1 MTRFFTPFSALT
13 LLLLCGQ
20 ASAAPQAEAPAVPA
34 LVAACPAQIQTSACD
49 LTLHHWLFSKDA
61 HGAGQLPAA
70 NASWELVRLPH
81 TPKREPLVVNDQW
94 QGTMWYKTT
103 LDLSQQQAGQQ
114 LWLQFGGAMNVADV
128 YVDGLHLRQHLGG
141 YLPFSVDLT
150 PYLQQQAKL
159 PERVEVLVRL
169 DNRDHALT
177 GLKPLKQLD
186 FNPYG
191 GLYRPVTLALRPA
204 LHISSEQLSSTVA
217 GGSVAIS
224 YPQISTASATVMVA
238 TELQS
243 AAASTAAARLSQHI
257 LQNGKLVSQ
266 TQSQVSLAAGK
277 KQTLQQQL
285 TIQQPQLWSPQQP
298 ALYQLVTELWQGE
311 QLLERQQRNIGLR
324 TIAFDARH
332 QLLLNGQKT
341 FLRGVNRH
349 QEFPHLGYAVG
360 PLADERDAIRI
371 KAAGFDYVRLSH
383 YPQSKAFMDAA
394 DRLGLLL
401 LDAIPGWQYQSM
413 DPAFADL
420 MAQNC
425 RDLIRRSRNHPS
437 ILAFECS
444 LNETAMAPALIKRLH
459 QTVKQEAPWAYS
471 AGWMPGFDLYL
482 QARQHRLQHYTPP
495 TQPYIVSEYG
505 DWEYYAQDAGFAQHQ
520 WQGLKAEARTS
531 RQLLSAGETRL
542 LQQATNLQEAHNDNL
557 RTPAFADG
565 YWVMFDYNRGYADDL
580 EASGL
585 MSIYRQ
591 PKYSYYLFQSQRP
604 ANEKSALYPS
614 GAMVFIASDWSGE
627 ALVTDQPASGNT
639 QVKVRVFSNAEQVA
653 LYLNGKLIDTRS
665 AARPALA
672 QQDQQQGQHAMSDRI
687 AKPPLEFSLPAF
699 VPGTLEAKA
708 LINGKVVAEHQ
719 VHTPGPAAAI
729 QIQLDE
735 TGPAPAAFDEV
746 FVKAQ
751 LVDSKGNP
759 VRSSGVT
766 LTFQSADL
774 DIVNPEPVLT
784 ERGIGVVLVKTG
796 AAGLKGRLTVSAAGL
811 PATSIQF

>member
-1 MTRFFTPFSALT
+1 MTRLSVSSTACS

-20 ASAAPQAEAPAVPA
+20 SIAAPQAPAAPAMTKQPA
-34 LVAACPAQIQTSACD
+34 VCPVGTAGTPAALACD
-49 LTLHHWLFSKDA
+49 LPLHHWLFTKDA
-61 HGAGQLPAA
+61 TGAGQLPASDT
-70 NASWELVRLPH
+70 SWEIVRLPH
-81 TPKREPLVVNDQW
+81 IPKREPLVVNDQW
-94 QGTMWYKTT
+94 QGTMWYKTSIQ
-103 LDLSQQQAGQQ
+103 LPAQRHGQQ

-128 YVDGLHLRQHLGG
+128 YVNGLHLRQHLGG
-141 YLPFSVDLT
+141 YLPFSVDIT
-150 PYLQQQAKL
+150 PYLPAATQVDH
-159 PERVEVLVRL
+159 VEILVRL

-177 GLKPLKQLD
+177 GLKPLQQLD

-204 LHISSEQLSSTVA
+204 VFISSEQLSDTV
-217 GGSVAIS
+217 GGGGVAVS
-224 YPQISTASATVMVA
+224 YPQISKQSATVAIA

-243 AAASTAAARLSQHI
+243 AATATSTARLTQQI
-257 LQNGKLVSQ
+257 LRDGQLISQ
-266 TQSQVSLAAGK
+266 TQAQVQLAPGK
-277 KQTLQQQL
+277 QLTVQQQL
-285 TIQQPQLWSPQQP
+285 TINNPQLWSPQQP
-298 ALYQLVTELWQGE
+298 ALYQLVSELWQDN
-311 QLLERQQRNIGLR
+311 QLLERQARNIGLR
-324 TIAFDARH
+324 TIAFDNQH

-360 PLADERDAIRI
+360 PLADERDAVRI

-420 MAQNC
+420 MVQNC
-425 RDLIRRSRNHPS
+425 RNLIRRSRNHAS

-444 LNETAMAPALIKRLH
+444 LNETAMSPGLIQRLH

-482 QARQHRLQHYTPP
+482 QARQHRLQHYTLP
-495 TQPYIVSEYG
+495 TQPYVVSEYG

-520 WQGLKAEARTS
+520 WQGLKPEARTS

-565 YWVMFDYNRGYADDL
+565 YWVMFDYNRGYANDL
-580 EASGL
+580 EASGI

-604 ANEKSALYPS
+604 ASEQSSAYPS
-614 GAMVFIASDWSGE
+614 GPMVFIASDWTGE
-627 ALVTDQPASGNT
+627 GVMAGQAA
-639 QVKVRVFSNAEQVA
+639 KVRVFSNAEQVA
-653 LYLNGKLIDTRS
+653 LYLNGKLIDTRKAQRD
-665 AARPALA
+665 AAENS
-672 QQDQQQGQHAMSDRI
+672 MSDRI
-687 AKPPLEFSLPAF
+687 AKPPFEFSLPAF
-699 VPGTLEAKA
+699 AAGTLEAKA
-708 LINGKVVAEHQ
+708 LIDGNVVATHQ

-729 QIQLDE
+729 QIQLDD

-746 FVKAQ
+746 FIKAQ
-751 LVDSKGNP
+751 LVDGKGNP
-759 VRSSGVT
+759 VRTSGVALNVQSSGLDLVT
-766 LTFQSADL
+766 PQ
-774 DIVNPEPVLT
+774 PVLT
-784 ERGIGVVLVKTG
+784 ERGVAVVLVKTG
-796 AAGLKGRLTVSAAGL
+796 AAGLKGRLTITAADL
-811 PATSIQF
+811 PAATIVF

>member
-13 LLLLCGQ
+13 LLLLCGQASAGQQ

-34 LVAACPAQIQTSACD
+34 LVAACPAQLQTSACD
-49 LTLHHWLFSKDA
+49 LTVHHWLFSKDA
-61 HGAGQLPAA
+61 KGAGQLPAA

-103 LDLSQQQAGQQ
+103 LDLTKQQAGQQ

-128 YVDGLHLRQHLGG
+128 YVDGMHLRQHLGG

-150 PYLQQQAKL
+150 PYLQQQAKR
-159 PERVEVLVRL
+159 PEKVEVLVRL

-217 GGSVAIS
+217 GGSVAVS
-224 YPQISTASATVMVA
+224 YPQISKASATVLVA

-243 AAASTAAARLSQHI
+243 AATAPASARLSQRI

-266 TQSQVSLAAGK
+266 TQAQLSLAAGK

-285 TIQQPQLWSPQQP
+285 TIKTPTLWSPQQP

-324 TIAFDARH
+324 TIAFNALH

-360 PLADERDAIRI
+360 PLADERDAVRI

-401 LDAIPGWQYQSM
+401 LDAIPGWQYQSL

-420 MAQNC
+420 MEQNC

-482 QARQHRLQHYTPP
+482 QARQHRLQHYTAP

-520 WQGLKAEARTS
+520 WQGLKPEARTS

-604 ANEKSALYPS
+604 ASEQSALYPS
-614 GAMVFIASDWSGE
+614 GPMLFIASDWSGE
-627 ALVTDQPASGNT
+627 GVVAGQSA
-639 QVKVRVFSNAEQVA
+639 QVRVFSNAEQVA
-653 LYLNGKLIDTRS
+653 LYLNGKLVETRTATRQAGEHS
-665 AARPALA
+665 
-672 QQDQQQGQHAMSDRI
+672 MSDRI
-687 AKPPLEFSLPAF
+687 AKPPFAFSLPAF

-729 QIQLDE
+729 QIQLDD

-751 LVDSKGNP
+751 LVDSNGNP

-766 LTFQSADL
+766 LNFQSAEL

-784 ERGIGVVLVKTG
+784 ERGVGVVLVKTG
-796 AAGLKGRLTVSAAGL
+796 AAGLKGRLTVTAAGL
-811 PATSIQF
+811 PAASIQF

>member
-1 MTRFFTPFSALT
+1 MTRFFTPFSAAT
-13 LLLLCGQ
+13 LLFLCGQTAAGQQ

-49 LTLHHWLFSKDA
+49 LTVHHWLFSKDA
-61 HGAGQLPAA
+61 QGAGQLPAA

-103 LDLSQQQAGQQ
+103 LDLSQQQTGQQ

-150 PYLQQQAKL
+150 PYLQQQAKR
-159 PERVEVLVRL
+159 PETIELLVRL

-204 LHISSEQLSSTVA
+204 LFISSEQLSSTVA
-217 GGSVAIS
+217 GGSVTVT
-224 YPQISTASATVMVA
+224 YPQISEQSATVAVA

-243 AAASTAAARLSQHI
+243 AAAAPAAARLKQQI
-257 LQNGKLVSQ
+257 LHNGKLISQ
-266 TQSQVSLAAGK
+266 TQAQVSLQAGK

-285 TIQQPQLWSPQQP
+285 TINSPTLWSPQQP

-324 TIAFDARH
+324 TIAFDEQH

-360 PLADERDAIRI
+360 PLADGRDAIRI

-401 LDAIPGWQYQSM
+401 LDAIPGWQYQSL

-420 MAQNC
+420 MVQNC

-444 LNETAMAPALIKRLH
+444 LNETAMAPALIERLH

-482 QARQHRLQHYTPP
+482 QARQHRLQHYSTP
-495 TQPYIVSEYG
+495 TQPYVVSEYG

-520 WQGLKAEARTS
+520 WQGLKPEARTS

-542 LQQATNLQEAHNDNL
+542 LQQATNLQEAHNDNQ

-565 YWVMFDYNRGYADDL
+565 YWVMFDYNRGYANDL

-585 MSIYRQ
+585 MSIYRE

-604 ANEKSALYPS
+604 ASEQSELYPS
-614 GAMVFIASDWSGE
+614 GPMVFIASDWTG
-627 ALVTDQPASGNT
+627 AGVIAGQTA
-639 QVKVRVFSNAEQVA
+639 KVRVFSNAEQVA
-653 LYLNGKLIDTRS
+653 LYLNGKLIETRK
-665 AARPALA
+665 A
-672 QQDQQQGQHAMSDRI
+672 QREAGKNSMSDRI
-687 AKPPLEFSLPAF
+687 AKPPFEFSLPAF
-699 VPGTLEAKA
+699 VPGMLEAKA

-729 QIQLDE
+729 QIQLDN

-746 FVKAQ
+746 FVKAL

-759 VRSSGVT
+759 LRSSGVT
-766 LTFQSADL
+766 LNFHSNEL
-774 DIVNPEPVLT
+774 DIVNPEPVVT
-784 ERGIGVVLVKTG
+784 ERGVGVVLVKTG
-796 AAGLKGRLTVSAAGL
+796 AAGLKGRLTVTAAGL
-811 PATSIQF
+811 PAATIQF

>member
-1 MTRFFTPFSALT
+1 MTRLSVSSTACS

-20 ASAAPQAEAPAVPA
+20 SIAAPQTTAPAVTTQPA
-34 LVAACPAQIQTSACD
+34 VCPVGTAATTAALACD
-49 LTLHHWLFSKDA
+49 LPLHHWLFTKDA
-61 HGAGQLPAA
+61 TGAGQLPAGD
-70 NASWELVRLPH
+70 ASWEIVRLPH

-94 QGTMWYKTT
+94 QGTMWYKTSIQ
-103 LDLSQQQAGQQ
+103 LPAQRHGQQ
-114 LWLQFGGAMNVADV
+114 FWLQFGGAMNVADV
-128 YVDGLHLRQHLGG
+128 YVNGLHLRQHLGG

-150 PYLQQQAKL
+150 PYLPAAAQNDHL
-159 PERVEVLVRL
+159 EILVRL

-177 GLKPLKQLD
+177 GLKPLQQLD

-204 LHISSEQLSSTVA
+204 VFISSEQLSDTV
-217 GGSVAIS
+217 GGGGVVVS
-224 YPQISTASATVMVA
+224 YPQISQQSATVAVA

-243 AAASTAAARLSQHI
+243 AATATSTARLSQQI
-257 LQNGKLVSQ
+257 LRDDQLISQ
-266 TQSQVSLAAGK
+266 TQAQVQLAPGK
-277 KQTLQQQL
+277 QLTVQQQL
-285 TIQQPQLWSPQQP
+285 TISNPQLWSPQQP
-298 ALYQLVTELWQGE
+298 ALYQLVSELWQDN
-311 QLLERQQRNIGLR
+311 QLLERQARNIGLR
-324 TIAFDARH
+324 TIAFDNQH
-332 QLLLNGQKT
+332 QLLLNGKKT

-360 PLADERDAIRI
+360 PLADERDAVRI

-420 MAQNC
+420 MVQNC
-425 RDLIRRSRNHPS
+425 RNLIRRSRNHAS

-444 LNETAMAPALIKRLH
+444 LNETAMSPALIQRLH
-459 QTVKQEAPWAYS
+459 QTVKQEAPWAFS
-471 AGWMPGFDLYL
+471 AGWMSGFDLYL

-495 TQPYIVSEYG
+495 TQPYLVSEYG

-520 WQGLKAEARTS
+520 WQGLKPEARTS

-565 YWVMFDYNRGYADDL
+565 YWVMFDYNRGYANDL
-580 EASGL
+580 EASGI

-604 ANEKSALYPS
+604 ASEQSSAYPS
-614 GAMVFIASDWSGE
+614 GPMVFIASDWTGE
-627 ALVTDQPASGNT
+627 GVMAGQTA
-639 QVKVRVFSNAEQVA
+639 KVRVFSNAEQVA
-653 LYLNGKLIDTRS
+653 LYLNGKLVDTRKAQRD
-665 AARPALA
+665 AAENS
-672 QQDQQQGQHAMSDRI
+672 MSDRI
-687 AKPPLEFSLPAF
+687 AKPPFEFSLPAF
-699 VPGTLEAKA
+699 TAGTLEAKA
-708 LINGKVVAEHQ
+708 LIGGNVVATHQ

-729 QIQLDE
+729 QIQLDD

-746 FVKAQ
+746 FIKAQ
-751 LVDSKGNP
+751 LVDGNGNP
-759 VRSSGVT
+759 VRTSGVALNVQSSGLDLVT
-766 LTFQSADL
+766 PQ
-774 DIVNPEPVLT
+774 PVLT
-784 ERGIGVVLVKTG
+784 ERGVAVVLVKTG
-796 AAGLKGRLTVSAAGL
+796 AAGLQGRLTITAAGL
-811 PATSIQF
+811 PAATIVF

>member
-1 MTRFFTPFSALT
+1 MTRFFVPAAAVSLS
-13 LLLLCGQ
+13 LLCWP
-20 ASAAPQAEAPAVPA
+20 ALATEAVALPAVPA
-34 LVAACPAQIQTSACD
+34 VVAACPAQTAARACD

-61 HGAGQLPAA
+61 QGAGQLPAA
-70 NASWELVRLPH
+70 NAAWELVRLPH

-103 LDLSQQQAGQQ
+103 LDLSHQQAGQQ

-150 PYLQQQAKL
+150 PYLQQQAKR
-159 PERVEVLVRL
+159 PEKVELLVRL

-217 GGSVAIS
+217 GGSVAVS
-224 YPQISTASATVMVA
+224 YPQISRELATVMVA

-243 AAASTAAARLSQHI
+243 AATAPASARLSQRI

-266 TQSQVSLAAGK
+266 TQAQLSLAAGK

-285 TIQQPQLWSPQQP
+285 TIQTPQLWSPQQP

-324 TIAFDARH
+324 TIAFDTQH

-444 LNETAMAPALIKRLH
+444 LNETPMSPALIKRLH
-459 QTVKQEAPWAYS
+459 QTVKQEAPWGYS

-495 TQPYIVSEYG
+495 TQPYVVSEYG

-585 MSIYRQ
+585 ISIYRQ

-604 ANEKSALYPS
+604 ASEQSALYPS
-614 GAMVFIASDWSGE
+614 GPMVFIASDWSGE
-627 ALVTDQPASGNT
+627 GAVAGQSA
-639 QVKVRVFSNAEQVA
+639 QVRVFSNAEQVA

-665 AARPALA
+665 ATRQAGEHSMTDHIA
-672 QQDQQQGQHAMSDRI
+672 Q
-687 AKPPLEFSLPAF
+687 PPFEFNLPAF
-699 VPGTLEAKA
+699 VPGTLDAKA

-729 QIQLDE
+729 QIQLDN

-751 LVDSKGNP
+751 LVDSNGNP

-766 LTFQSADL
+766 LTFQSAEL

-784 ERGIGVVLVKTG
+784 ERGVGVVLVKTG

-811 PATSIQF
+811 PAASIQF

>member
-1 MTRFFTPFSALT
+1 VQGFFMTRFFTPFSALT

-20 ASAAPQAEAPAVPA
+20 ASAGQQASAAPQAKAPAVPA
-34 LVAACPAQIQTSACD
+34 VVAACPAQIQTSACD
-49 LTLHHWLFSKDA
+49 LTVHHWLFSKDA
-61 HGAGQLPAA
+61 QGAGQLPAA
-70 NASWELVRLPH
+70 NAAWELVRLPH

-103 LDLSQQQAGQQ
+103 LDLSKQQAGQQ

-150 PYLQQQAKL
+150 PYLQQQAKQ
-159 PERVEVLVRL
+159 PEKVEVLVRL

-204 LHISSEQLSSTVA
+204 LHISSEQLSDTVA
-217 GGSVAIS
+217 GGSVAVS
-224 YPQISTASATVMVA
+224 YPHISTASATVMVA

-243 AAASTAAARLSQHI
+243 AATAPASARLSQRI

-266 TQSQVSLAAGK
+266 TQAQLSLQAGK
-277 KQTLQQQL
+277 KQRLQQQL

-324 TIAFDARH
+324 TIAFDTRH
-332 QLLLNGQKT
+332 QLLLNGEKT

-444 LNETAMAPALIKRLH
+444 LNETAMAPALIERLH

-542 LQQATNLQEAHNDNL
+542 LQQASNLQEAHNDNL

-604 ANEKSALYPS
+604 ASEQSALYPS
-614 GAMVFIASDWSGE
+614 GPMVFIASDWSGE
-627 ALVTDQPASGNT
+627 GVVAGQNA
-639 QVKVRVFSNAEQVA
+639 QVRVFSNAEQVA
-653 LYLNGKLIDTRS
+653 LYLNGKLVETRTANRQAGEHS
-665 AARPALA
+665 
-672 QQDQQQGQHAMSDRI
+672 MSDRI
-687 AKPPLEFSLPAF
+687 ARPPFEFSLPAF

-766 LTFQSADL
+766 LTFQSAEL
-774 DIVNPEPVLT
+774 DIVNPEPVVT
-784 ERGIGVVLVKTG
+784 ERGVGVVLVKTG

-811 PATSIQF
+811 PVASIQF

>member
-1 MTRFFTPFSALT
+1 MMRFFVPSSALG
-13 LLLLCGQ
+13 LLFLCGQ
-20 ASAAPQAEAPAVPA
+20 VAAEQPATAPAVPA
-34 LVAACPAQIQTSACD
+34 LIAACPTQIQTKACD
-49 LTLHHWLFSKDA
+49 LTVHHWLFSKDEQ
-61 HGAGQLPAA
+61 GAGQLPAA
-70 NASWELVRLPH
+70 DAKWELVRLPH

-94 QGTMWYKTT
+94 QGTMWYKTRLQLT
-103 LDLSQQQAGQQ
+103 ADQQPNQLGQQ

-128 YVDGLHLRQHLGG
+128 YIDGLHLRQHLGG

-150 PYLQQQAKL
+150 PYLQQQAKR
-159 PERVEVLVRL
+159 PEAVEIMVRL

-204 LHISSEQLSSTVA
+204 LHISSEQLSSTIA
-217 GGSVAIS
+217 GGGVAVS
-224 YPQISTASATVMVA
+224 YPQISSTTATVAVA

-243 AAASTAAARLSQHI
+243 AAMSAASARLKQQI
-257 LQNGKLVSQ
+257 LLNGKLVSQ
-266 TQSQVSLAAGK
+266 TQAQLSLAAGK
-277 KQTLQQQL
+277 TQTLQQQL
-285 TIQQPQLWSPQQP
+285 TIDTPKLWSPQQP

-311 QLLERQQRNIGLR
+311 HLLERQQRFIGLR
-324 TIAFDARH
+324 TIAFDQQH

-401 LDAIPGWQYQSM
+401 LDAIPGWQYQSL

-420 MAQNC
+420 MEQNC

-444 LNETAMAPALIKRLH
+444 LNETAMSPALIERLH
-459 QTVKQEAPWAYS
+459 QTVKQEAPWGIS

-495 TQPYIVSEYG
+495 TQPYVVSEYG

-520 WQGLKAEARTS
+520 WQGLKPEARTS

-580 EASGL
+580 EASGV

-604 ANEKSALYPS
+604 ASEQSALYPS
-614 GAMVFIASDWSGE
+614 GPMVFIASDWTGE
-627 ALVTDQPASGNT
+627 GLAAQESA
-639 QVKVRVFSNAEQVA
+639 KVRVFSNAEQVA
-653 LYLNGKLIDTRS
+653 LYLNGTLIDTRKAQR
-665 AARPALA
+665 AAGQNSMTDRMA
-672 QQDQQQGQHAMSDRI
+672 Q
-687 AKPPLEFSLPAF
+687 PPVEFSLPAF

-708 LINGKVVAEHQ
+708 LINGKVVATHQ

-729 QIQLDE
+729 QIQVDN

-759 VRSSGVT
+759 LRSSGVT
-766 LTFQSADL
+766 LNFHSNEL
-774 DIVNPEPVLT
+774 DIVNPQPVVT
-784 ERGIGVVLVKTG
+784 ERGVGVVLVKTG
-796 AAGLKGRLTVSAAGL
+796 AAGLKGRLTVTAAGL
-811 PATSIQF
+811 PAASIAF

>member
-1 MTRFFTPFSALT
+1 MTRLSVSSTACS

-20 ASAAPQAEAPAVPA
+20 SIAAPQTTAPAVTTQPA
-34 LVAACPAQIQTSACD
+34 VCPVGTAATPAALACD
-49 LTLHHWLFSKDA
+49 LPLHHWLFTKDA
-61 HGAGQLPAA
+61 TGAGQLPAGD
-70 NASWELVRLPH
+70 ASWEIVRLPH

-94 QGTMWYKTT
+94 QGTMWYKTSIQ
-103 LDLSQQQAGQQ
+103 LPAQRHGQQ
-114 LWLQFGGAMNVADV
+114 FWLQFGGAMNVADV
-128 YVDGLHLRQHLGG
+128 YVNGLHLRQHLGG
-141 YLPFSVDLT
+141 YLPFSVDIT
-150 PYLQQQAKL
+150 PYLPAAVQTDHL
-159 PERVEVLVRL
+159 EILVRL

-177 GLKPLKQLD
+177 GLKPLQQLD

-204 LHISSEQLSSTVA
+204 VFISSEQLSDTV
-217 GGSVAIS
+217 GGGGVVVS
-224 YPQISTASATVMVA
+224 YPQISQQSATVAVA

-243 AAASTAAARLSQHI
+243 AATATSTARLSQQI
-257 LQNGKLVSQ
+257 LRDGQLISQ
-266 TQSQVSLAAGK
+266 THAQVQLAPGK
-277 KQTLQQQL
+277 QLTVQQQL
-285 TIQQPQLWSPQQP
+285 TISNPLLWSPQQP
-298 ALYQLVTELWQGE
+298 ALYQLVSELWQDN
-311 QLLERQQRNIGLR
+311 QLVERQARNIGLR
-324 TIAFDARH
+324 TIAFDNQH
-332 QLLLNGQKT
+332 QLLLNGKKT

-360 PLADERDAIRI
+360 PLADERDAVRI

-420 MAQNC
+420 MVQNC
-425 RDLIRRSRNHPS
+425 RNLIRRSRNHAS

-444 LNETAMAPALIKRLH
+444 LNETAMSPALIQRLH

-495 TQPYIVSEYG
+495 TQAYLVSEYG

-520 WQGLKAEARTS
+520 WQGLKPEARTS

-565 YWVMFDYNRGYADDL
+565 YWVMFDYNRGYANDL
-580 EASGL
+580 EASGI

-604 ANEKSALYPS
+604 ASEHSSAYPS
-614 GAMVFIASDWSGE
+614 GPMVFIASDWTGE
-627 ALVTDQPASGNT
+627 GVMAGQTA
-639 QVKVRVFSNAEQVA
+639 KVRVFSNAEQVA
-653 LYLNGKLIDTRS
+653 LYLNGKLVDTRK
-665 AARPALA
+665 A
-672 QQDQQQGQHAMSDRI
+672 QRDAGENSMSDRI
-687 AKPPLEFSLPAF
+687 AKPPFEFSLPAF
-699 VPGTLEAKA
+699 AAGTLEAKA
-708 LINGKVVAEHQ
+708 LIGGNVVATHQ

-729 QIQLDE
+729 QIQLDD

-746 FVKAQ
+746 FIKAQ
-751 LVDSKGNP
+751 LVDGNGNP
-759 VRSSGVT
+759 VRTSGVALNVQSSGLDLVT
-766 LTFQSADL
+766 PQ
-774 DIVNPEPVLT
+774 PVLT
-784 ERGIGVVLVKTG
+784 ERGVGVVLVKTG
-796 AAGLKGRLTVSAAGL
+796 AAGLQGRLTITAAGL
-811 PATSIQF
+811 PTATIEF

>member
-20 ASAAPQAEAPAVPA
+20 ASAGQQASAAPQAKAPAVPA
-34 LVAACPAQIQTSACD
+34 VVAACPAQIQTSACD
-49 LTLHHWLFSKDA
+49 LTVHHWLFSKDA
-61 HGAGQLPAA
+61 QGAGQLPAA
-70 NASWELVRLPH
+70 NAAWELVRLPH

-103 LDLSQQQAGQQ
+103 LDLSKQQAGQQ

-150 PYLQQQAKL
+150 PYLQQQAKQ
-159 PERVEVLVRL
+159 PEKVEVLVRL

-204 LHISSEQLSSTVA
+204 LHISSEQLSDTVA
-217 GGSVAIS
+217 GGSVAVS
-224 YPQISTASATVMVA
+224 YPHISTASATVMVA

-243 AAASTAAARLSQHI
+243 AATAPASARLSQRI

-266 TQSQVSLAAGK
+266 TQAQLSLQAGK
-277 KQTLQQQL
+277 KQRLQQQL

-324 TIAFDARH
+324 TIAFDTRH
-332 QLLLNGQKT
+332 QLLLNGEKT

-444 LNETAMAPALIKRLH
+444 LNETAMAPALIERLH

-542 LQQATNLQEAHNDNL
+542 LQQASNLQEAHNDNL

-604 ANEKSALYPS
+604 ASEQSALYPS
-614 GAMVFIASDWSGE
+614 GPMVFIASDWSGE
-627 ALVTDQPASGNT
+627 GVVAGQNA
-639 QVKVRVFSNAEQVA
+639 QVRVFSNAEQVA
-653 LYLNGKLIDTRS
+653 LYLNGKLVETRTANRQAGEHS
-665 AARPALA
+665 
-672 QQDQQQGQHAMSDRI
+672 MSDRI
-687 AKPPLEFSLPAF
+687 ARPPFEFSLPAF

-766 LTFQSADL
+766 LTFQSAEL
-774 DIVNPEPVLT
+774 DIVNPEPVVT
-784 ERGIGVVLVKTG
+784 ERGVGVVLVKTG

-811 PATSIQF
+811 PVASIQF

>member
-1 MTRFFTPFSALT
+1 MTRFFVPSAAVGLS
-13 LLLLCGQ
+13 LLCWQ
-20 ASAAPQAEAPAVPA
+20 ALATETVAQQTIPT
-34 LVAACPAQIQTSACD
+34 LVAACPAQTAAQACD
-49 LTLHHWLFSKDA
+49 LTVHHWLFSKDA
-61 HGAGQLPAA
+61 QGAGQLPAA
-70 NASWELVRLPH
+70 YTRWELVRLPH

-103 LDLSQQQAGQQ
+103 LNLSQLQAGQQ

-150 PYLQQQAKL
+150 PYLQQQAKR
-159 PERVEVLVRL
+159 PEKVEVLVRL

-177 GLKPLKQLD
+177 GLKPLKKLD

-217 GGSVAIS
+217 GGSVAVS
-224 YPQISTASATVMVA
+224 YPQISQESATVMVA

-243 AAASTAAARLSQHI
+243 AAITTASARLSQRI

-266 TQSQVSLAAGK
+266 TQAQISLAAGK

-324 TIAFDARH
+324 TIAFNTQH

-360 PLADERDAIRI
+360 PLADERDAVRI

-444 LNETAMAPALIKRLH
+444 LNETAMAPALIERLH

-542 LQQATNLQEAHNDNL
+542 LQQASNLQEAHNDNL

-565 YWVMFDYNRGYADDL
+565 YWVMFDYNRGYANDL

-604 ANEKSALYPS
+604 ASEKSALYPS
-614 GAMVFIASDWSGE
+614 GPMVFIASDWSGE
-627 ALVTDQPASGNT
+627 GVVAGQNA
-639 QVKVRVFSNAEQVA
+639 QVRVFSNADQVA
-653 LYLNGKLIDTRS
+653 LYLNGKLIDTRTATRQAGEHS
-665 AARPALA
+665 
-672 QQDQQQGQHAMSDRI
+672 MSDRI
-687 AKPPLEFSLPAF
+687 AKPPFEFSLPAF

-708 LINGKVVAEHQ
+708 LIGAKVVAAHQ

-751 LVDSKGNP
+751 LVDNKGNP
-759 VRSSGVT
+759 VRSSGMT
-766 LTFQSADL
+766 LTFQSAEL
-774 DIVNPEPVLT
+774 DIVNPEPVIT
-784 ERGIGVVLVKTG
+784 ERGVGVVLVKTG

-811 PATSIQF
+811 PAASIQF

>member
-1 MTRFFTPFSALT
+1 MTRFFVPSSALS
-13 LLLLCGQ
+13 LLLLCSQ
-20 ASAAPQAEAPAVPA
+20 VAAAQSATAPAVPA
-34 LVAACPAQIQTSACD
+34 LIAACPTQIQTTACD
-49 LTLHHWLFSKDA
+49 LTVHHWLFSKDQ

-70 NASWELVRLPH
+70 DAAWELVRLPH
-81 TPKREPLVVNDQW
+81 TPKREPMVVNDQW

-103 LDLSQQQAGQQ
+103 LQLPTNRNDQQQ

-150 PYLQQQAKL
+150 PYLALQSKQ
-159 PERVEVLVRL
+159 PEKIEILVRL

-204 LHISSEQLSSTVA
+204 LHISSEQLSDTVA
-217 GGSVAIS
+217 GGGVAVS
-224 YPQISTASATVMVA
+224 YPQISSTTATVAVA

-243 AAASTAAARLSQHI
+243 AATAAQPARLKQQI
-257 LQNGKLVSQ
+257 LHNGKLISQ
-266 TQSQVSLAAGK
+266 TQAQLSLAAGK
-277 KQTLQQQL
+277 QQTLQQQL
-285 TIQQPQLWSPQQP
+285 TIDTPKLWSPQQP

-324 TIAFDARH
+324 TIAFDGQH

-401 LDAIPGWQYQSM
+401 LDAIPGWQYQSL

-420 MAQNC
+420 MEQNC

-444 LNETAMAPALIKRLH
+444 LNETAMSPALIERLH

-495 TQPYIVSEYG
+495 TQPYVVSEYG

-520 WQGLKAEARTS
+520 WQGLKPEARTS

-580 EASGL
+580 EASGV

-604 ANEKSALYPS
+604 ASEQSELYPS
-614 GAMVFIASDWSGE
+614 GPMVFIASDWTGE
-627 ALVTDQPASGNT
+627 GVIAGQAA
-639 QVKVRVFSNAEQVA
+639 KVRVFSNAEQVA
-653 LYLNGKLIDTRS
+653 LYLNGKLIDTRYS
-665 AARPALA
+665 AACGRTKTQCPTAWRSHRWSSVCRPLCRAL
-672 QQDQQQGQHAMSDRI
+672 S
-687 AKPPLEFSLPAF
+687 KPKP
-699 VPGTLEAKA
+699 
-708 LINGKVVAEHQ
+708 
-719 VHTPGPAAAI
+719 
-729 QIQLDE
+729 
-735 TGPAPAAFDEV
+735 
-746 FVKAQ
+746 
-751 LVDSKGNP
+751 
-759 VRSSGVT
+759 
-766 LTFQSADL
+766 
-774 DIVNPEPVLT
+774 
-784 ERGIGVVLVKTG
+784 
-796 AAGLKGRLTVSAAGL
+796 
-811 PATSIQF
+811 

>member
-1 MTRFFTPFSALT
+1 MTRFFVPSSALS
-13 LLLLCGQ
+13 LLFLCGQ
-20 ASAAPQAEAPAVPA
+20 VAAGQPATAPAEPA
-34 LVAACPAQIQTSACD
+34 LIAACPTQIQTQACD
-49 LTLHHWLFSKDA
+49 LTMHHWLFSKDQ

-70 NASWELVRLPH
+70 DAAWELVRLPH
-81 TPKREPLVVNDQW
+81 TPKREPMVVNDQW

-103 LDLSQQQAGQQ
+103 LQLPTNRNDQQ

-150 PYLQQQAKL
+150 PYLALQSKQ
-159 PERVEVLVRL
+159 PEKIEILVRL

-177 GLKPLKQLD
+177 GLKSLKQLD

-204 LHISSEQLSSTVA
+204 LHISSEQLSDTVA
-217 GGSVAIS
+217 GGGVAVS
-224 YPQISTASATVMVA
+224 YPQISSTTATVAVA

-243 AAASTAAARLSQHI
+243 AATAAQPARLKQQI
-257 LQNGKLVSQ
+257 LHNGKLISQ
-266 TQSQVSLAAGK
+266 TQAQLSLAAGK
-277 KQTLQQQL
+277 TQTLQQQL
-285 TIQQPQLWSPQQP
+285 TIDTPQLWSPQQP

-311 QLLERQQRNIGLR
+311 QLLERQQRFIGLR
-324 TIAFDARH
+324 TIAFDGQH

-401 LDAIPGWQYQSM
+401 LDAIPGWQYQSL

-420 MAQNC
+420 MEQNC

-444 LNETAMAPALIKRLH
+444 LNETAMSPALIQRLH

-495 TQPYIVSEYG
+495 TQPYVVSEYG

-520 WQGLKAEARTS
+520 WQGLKPEARTS

-604 ANEKSALYPS
+604 ASEQSALYAS
-614 GAMVFIASDWSGE
+614 GPMVFIASDWTGE
-627 ALVTDQPASGNT
+627 GVVAGQTA
-639 QVKVRVFSNAEQVA
+639 KVRVFSNAEQVA
-653 LYLNGKLIDTRS
+653 LYLNGKLIDTRKAQR
-665 AARPALA
+665 AAGQNSMTDRMA
-672 QQDQQQGQHAMSDRI
+672 Q
-687 AKPPLEFSLPAF
+687 PPVEFSLPTF

-729 QIQLDE
+729 QIQLDN

-759 VRSSGVT
+759 LRSSGVT
-766 LTFQSADL
+766 LNFHSNEL
-774 DIVNPEPVLT
+774 DIVNPQPVVT
-784 ERGIGVVLVKTG
+784 ERGVGVVLVKTG
-796 AAGLKGRLTVSAAGL
+796 AAGLKGRLTVTTAGL
-811 PATSIQF
+811 PAASIAF

>member
-13 LLLLCGQ
+13 LLLLCGHASAGQQ

-49 LTLHHWLFSKDA
+49 LTVHHWLFSKDA
-61 HGAGQLPAA
+61 LGAGQLPAA
-70 NASWELVRLPH
+70 NAHWELVRLPH

-103 LDLSQQQAGQQ
+103 LDLSKQQAGQQ

-150 PYLQQQAKL
+150 PYLQQQAKQ
-159 PERVEVLVRL
+159 PEKVEVLVRL

-204 LHISSEQLSSTVA
+204 LHISSEQLSDTVA
-217 GGSVAIS
+217 GGSVAVS
-224 YPQISTASATVMVA
+224 YPHISTASATVMVA

-243 AAASTAAARLSQHI
+243 AATAPASARLSQRI
-257 LQNGKLVSQ
+257 LQNGTLVSQ
-266 TQSQVSLAAGK
+266 TQAQISLAAGK

-285 TIQQPQLWSPQQP
+285 TINTPQLWSPQQP

-324 TIAFDARH
+324 TIAFNTRH
-332 QLLLNGQKT
+332 QLLLNGEKT

-360 PLADERDAIRI
+360 PLADERDAVRI

-444 LNETAMAPALIKRLH
+444 LNETAMAPALIERLH

-585 MSIYRQ
+585 MSIYRE

-604 ANEKSALYPS
+604 ASEQSALYPS
-614 GAMVFIASDWSGE
+614 GPMVFIASDWSGE
-627 ALVTDQPASGNT
+627 GVVAGQNA
-639 QVKVRVFSNAEQVA
+639 QVRVFSNAEQVA
-653 LYLNGKLIDTRS
+653 LYLNGKLVETRTANRQAGEHS
-665 AARPALA
+665 
-672 QQDQQQGQHAMSDRI
+672 MSDRI
-687 AKPPLEFSLPAF
+687 ARPPFEFSLPAF

-719 VHTPGPAAAI
+719 VHTQGPAAAI
-729 QIQLDE
+729 QIQVDN

-751 LVDSKGNP
+751 LVDGKGNP

-766 LTFQSADL
+766 LTFQSAEL
-774 DIVNPEPVLT
+774 DIVNPEPVVT
-784 ERGIGVVLVKTG
+784 ERGVGVVLVKTS

-811 PATSIQF
+811 PVANIQF